1 VIYYWWTGKDQIYLL
16 YAYQKN
22 NQTDL
27 TQEQIRQ
34 LGKLVE
40 RSYAM
45 NEQGFDELLNSV
57 RWMGR
62 HMRGED
68 DNGRTTRIPDPDV
81 KAIRETTGLS
91 QSQFALMIGVKLKT
105 LQNWEQKRVR
115 PAGPARALLQIVS
128 VDPHAAIRALHGHAA

>member
-1 VIYYWWTGKDQIYLL
+1 
-16 YAYQKN
+16 
-22 NQTDL
+22 
-27 TQEQIRQ
+27 
-34 LGKLVE
+34 
-40 RSYAM
+40 M

-62 HMRGED
+62 HMRGEED
-68 DNGRTTRIPDPDV
+68 SGRTTRIPDPDV